1 MLCLNEG
8 NQMPESNNIR
18 SLDTDVRVTVLETQV
33 TNISHTMGK
42 LEEKMDE
49 NYATLHHRISD
60 MRDDLH
66 KNIENKH
73 DKVMEKLDEQ
83 NKASTE
89 QHKAIAEKIQTI
101 EKWKWMIM
109 GGAIVVGYV
118 LAHLKLEKLF

>member
-1 MLCLNEG
+1 
-8 NQMPESNNIR
+8 
-18 SLDTDVRVTVLETQV
+18 
-33 TNISHTMGK
+33 
-42 LEEKMDE
+42 
-49 NYATLHHRISD
+49 

-66 KNIENKH
+66 KNIESKH
-73 DKVMEKLDEQ
+73 DKVMEKLDDQ
-83 NKASTE
+83 NRSSTE

>member
-1 MLCLNEG
+1 MHEQEEL
-8 NQMPESNNIR
+8 QRI
-18 SLDTDVRVTVLETQV
+18 TVLETEV
-33 TNISHTMGK
+33 KGITRTVEK
-42 LEEKMDE
+42 LEGKIDS
-49 NYATLHHRISD
+49 NYSTLHHRISE
-60 MRDDLH
+60 MRDDMIT
-66 KNIENKH
+66 NIETKH